1 MVKGTAFE
9 PIIRDAAVKALDSV
23 HRKLE
28 NTRVNGG
35 GPLGKLLRK
44 WDSLDQQE
52 KEAFV
57 AMAITVG
64 TAAAAAF
71 SALSPKKA
79 AKRAGKKVVAKV
91 ARKLVD

>member
-9 PIIRDAAVKALDSV
+9 PIIKNAAVKALDGV
-23 HRKLE
+23 HKKLE

-44 WDSLDQQE
+44 WGSLDLEE
-52 KEAFV
+52 KEQFI
-57 AMAITVG
+57 AMTITIA

-71 SALSPKKA
+71 SAMAPKRA
-79 AKRAGKKVVAKV
+79 AKRAGKSVVKKV
-91 ARKLVD
+91 ARKMS